1 MKLPVYVKFHGM
13 GPSEALTGA
22 VKACAHELESV
33 DPEII
38 ACWVSIR
45 LEKEHERQVR
55 PYSVRIDLKI
65 PGHEL
70 VVKRVQ
76 HEDVYIAMLDA
87 FKDMKIQLQDVVR
100 REHET
105 KYATT
110 IQGQLTDLDDSAN
123 GRSQGGQR

>member
-13 GPSEALTGA
+13 GPSDALTGA
-22 VKACAHELESV
+22 AQAYAHELESV
-33 DPEII
+33 NQEII
-38 ACWVSIR
+38 ACWVSIH
-45 LEKEHERQVR
+45 LEKEQERQVR
-55 PYSVRIDLKI
+55 HYSVRIDLKI

-70 VVKRVQ
+70 VVKWVR

-87 FKDMKIQLQDVVR
+87 FKDMKIQLQDIVR

-105 KYATT
+105 KYAVTVPC
-110 IQGQLTDLDDSAN
+110 QLTGLDNNAG